1 MNKLILNWSLFLS
14 LKKKFILKKKNTNGK
29 IVTKVE
35 VSGYLQKLN

>member
-14 LKKKFILKKKNTNGK
+14 LKKNLFKTKNTNGK

>member
-14 LKKKFILKKKNTNGK
+14 LKKNLFKTKKNTNGK